1 MGGIAV
7 VGVTGCCC
15 VFAFDLDLLAAAGAV
30 VAAVGLLFA
39 LVLLF
44 AELPLVS
51 FLAATCVAPFVAVG
65 ALLLLSV
72 AGAGTGVA
80 ALFSASTGGASSSL
94 RFLPCLRH
102 GIRGVERTR
111 TSQGNLKRKILKFSI
126 GSQMYN
132 SLNVL

>member
-39 LVLLF
+39 LVF

-72 AGAGTGVA
+72 AGAGAGVA